1 VPFLSSWPI
10 PAIDIDSSD
19 PSALEE
25 VLNRTNSTLL
35 ELCEKHH
42 HLRKI
47 CLGNMEH
54 DFDLMARTK
63 SEVSIG
69 VFENLA
75 APVDGP
81 LALIGIDQ

>member
-1 VPFLSSWPI
+1 MPFLSSWPI

-19 PSALEE
+19 RSALE
-25 VLNRTNSTLL
+25 VLNRINSTLL

-69 VFENLA
+69 VSENLA

-81 LALIGIDQ
+81 LH